1 MYSEEK
7 WMRLNPEGFKY
18 AGSTFELPEELL
30 SREYDEWFVD
40 LYSKTFPREDR
51 ARIMEYAMIGMD
63 AMFVA
68 APYRQ
73 EKLKY
78 LKMIH
83 MYVQLMQRSV
93 LGLKRCLQMRIEL
106 QRQ

>member
-1 MYSEEK
+1 MDGKLTFDAGIRPDAMYSEEK

-51 ARIMEYAMIGMD
+51 ARIME
-63 AMFVA
+63 
-68 APYRQ
+68 
-73 EKLKY
+73 
-78 LKMIH
+78 
-83 MYVQLMQRSV
+83 
-93 LGLKRCLQMRIEL
+93 
-106 QRQ
+106 